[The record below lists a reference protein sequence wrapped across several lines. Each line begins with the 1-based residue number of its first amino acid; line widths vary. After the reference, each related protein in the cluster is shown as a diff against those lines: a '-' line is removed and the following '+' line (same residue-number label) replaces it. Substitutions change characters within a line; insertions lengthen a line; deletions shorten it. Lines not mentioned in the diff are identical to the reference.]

1 MTTSTD
7 PRPAD
12 VTEPQQVLHLS
23 RAGLSTRRIAELLSL
38 SQSTVTRRLREASQM
53 EVSARWR
60 RRWMAAMFALLTSC
74 AVTVAAALA
83 TMVWGG

>member
-1 MTTSTD
+1 MMTTTD

-23 RAGLSTRRIAELLSL
+23 RAGLSTRAIAQFLSL
-38 SQSTVTRRLREASQM
+38 SQSTVTRRLREAAQM

-60 RRWMAAMFALLTSC
+60 HRWMTAMFALLTSC
-74 AVTVAAALA
+74 AVTTAAALA
-83 TMVWGG
+83 TLAWGG